1 MPKDIDFCYL
11 LVYFPIDKNLEPI
24 ALQWFQRF
32 LGIYVISAYKRNNEA
47 QKSMVVPRLNRGNG
61 NIIETIYLIYKCNIF

>member
-32 LGIYVISAYKRNNEA
+32 LGIYMISAYKRNNKA
-47 QKSMVVPRLNRGNG
+47 QKSVVGPSAEQRKR
-61 NIIETIYLIYKCNIF
+61 EYYRDYLFDI

>member
-32 LGIYVISAYKRNNEA
+32 LGIYVISVHKRNNEA
-47 QKSMVVPRLNRGNG
+47 QKKHGRPSVEQRKREYYGN
-61 NIIETIYLIYKCNIF
+61 YLFDI

>member
-61 NIIETIYLIYKCNIF
+61 NIMETIYLIYKCNII

>member
-11 LVYFPIDKNLEPI
+11 LVYFPIDRNLETI

-32 LGIYVISAYKRNNEA
+32 LVIYVISAYKRNNKA
-47 QKSMVVPRLNRGNG
+47 QKSMVAPSVEQRKREYYEN
-61 NIIETIYLIYKCNIF
+61 YLFDT

>member
-11 LVYFPIDKNLEPI
+11 LVYFPIDRSLETI

-32 LGIYVISAYKRNNEA
+32 LGIYVISAYKRNNKA
-47 QKSMVVPRLNRGNG
+47 QKSMVAPSVEQRKREYYGN
-61 NIIETIYLIYKCNIF
+61 YLFDT

>member
-11 LVYFPIDKNLEPI
+11 LVYFPIDRNLETI

-61 NIIETIYLIYKCNIF
+61 NIMETIYLIYKCNII

>member
-11 LVYFPIDKNLEPI
+11 LVYFPIDRNLETI

-32 LGIYVISAYKRNNEA
+32 LGIYMISAYKRNNEA

-61 NIIETIYLIYKCNIF
+61 NIMETIYLIYKCNII

>member
-11 LVYFPIDKNLEPI
+11 LVYFPIDRNLETI
-24 ALQWFQRF
+24 ALQWFQGF
-32 LGIYVISAYKRNNEA
+32 LGIYMISAYKRNNEA

-61 NIIETIYLIYKCNIF
+61 NIMETIYLIYKCNII

>member
-1 MPKDIDFCYL
+1 MPKDVDFCYL

-61 NIIETIYLIYKCNIF
+61 NIMETIYLIHKCNII

>member
-11 LVYFPIDKNLEPI
+11 LVYFPIDRNLETI

-32 LGIYVISAYKRNNEA
+32 LGIYVISAYKHNNKA
-47 QKSMVVPRLNRGNG
+47 QKSMVAPSVEQRKREYYGN
-61 NIIETIYLIYKCNIF
+61 YLFDT

>member
-11 LVYFPIDKNLEPI
+11 LVYFPIDRNLETI

-32 LGIYVISAYKRNNEA
+32 LGIYVISAYKRNNKA
-47 QKSMVVPRLNRGNG
+47 QKSMVAPSVEQRKREYYGN
-61 NIIETIYLIYKCNIF
+61 YLFDT

>member
-11 LVYFPIDKNLEPI
+11 LVYFPIDRNRETIEP
-24 ALQWFQRF
+24 QWFQRF
-32 LGIYVISAYKRNNEA
+32 LGIYMISAYKRNNEA

-61 NIIETIYLIYKCNIF
+61 NIMETIYLIHKCNII

>member
-11 LVYFPIDKNLEPI
+11 LVYFPIDRNLETI

-47 QKSMVVPRLNRGNG
+47 QKSMVAPSVEQRKREYYGN
-61 NIIETIYLIYKCNIF
+61 YLFDT

>member
-11 LVYFPIDKNLEPI
+11 LVYFPIDRNLETI

-47 QKSMVVPRLNRGNG
+47 QKSMVGPSVEQRKREYYGN
-61 NIIETIYLIYKCNIF
+61 YLFDT

>member
-61 NIIETIYLIYKCNIF
+61 NIIETIYLIYKCNII

>member
-11 LVYFPIDKNLEPI
+11 LVYFPIDRNLETI

-32 LGIYVISAYKRNNEA
+32 LGIYVISAYKRNNKA
-47 QKSMVVPRLNRGNG
+47 QKNMVGPSVEQRKR
-61 NIIETIYLIYKCNIF
+61 EYYRDYLFDI

>member
-11 LVYFPIDKNLEPI
+11 LVYFPINKNLETI

-32 LGIYVISAYKRNNEA
+32 LGIYVISAYKRNNKA
-47 QKSMVVPRLNRGNG
+47 QKSMVAPSVEQRKREYYGN
-61 NIIETIYLIYKCNIF
+61 YLFDT

>member
-61 NIIETIYLIYKCNIF
+61 NIMETIHLIHKCNII

>member
-32 LGIYVISAYKRNNEA
+32 LGIYVISAYKRNNKA
-47 QKSMVVPRLNRGNG
+47 QKSMVAPSVEQKKREYYEN
-61 NIIETIYLIYKCNIF
+61 YLFDT

>member
-11 LVYFPIDKNLEPI
+11 LVYFPIDRNLEPI

-61 NIIETIYLIYKCNIF
+61 NIVETIYLIYKCNII

>member
-1 MPKDIDFCYL
+1 MPKDVDFCYV

-32 LGIYVISAYKRNNEA
+32 LGIYVISVHKHNNKKK
-47 QKSMVVPRLNRGNG
+47 KSMVVPRLNRGSG
-61 NIIETIYLIYKCNIF
+61 DIMETIYLIHKCNII

>member
-11 LVYFPIDKNLEPI
+11 LVYFPINKNLETI
-24 ALQWFQRF
+24 ALQWFQGF
-32 LGIYVISAYKRNNEA
+32 LGIYMISAYKRNNEA

-61 NIIETIYLIYKCNIF
+61 NIMETIYLIYKCNII

>member
-32 LGIYVISAYKRNNEA
+32 LGIYVISAYKRNNKA
-47 QKSMVVPRLNRGNG
+47 QKSMVAPSVEQRKREYYEN
-61 NIIETIYLIYKCNIF
+61 YLFDT

>member
-11 LVYFPIDKNLEPI
+11 LVYFPIDRNLETI

-32 LGIYVISAYKRNNEA
+32 FWIYVISAYKRNNKA
-47 QKSMVVPRLNRGNG
+47 QKNMVAPSVEQRKRGYYG
-61 NIIETIYLIYKCNIF
+61 NYLFDT

>member
-11 LVYFPIDKNLEPI
+11 LVYFPIDRNLETI
-24 ALQWFQRF
+24 AAQWFQRF

-47 QKSMVVPRLNRGNG
+47 QKSMAVPRLNRGNR
-61 NIIETIYLIYKCNIF
+61 NIMETIYLIHKCNII

>member
-11 LVYFPIDKNLEPI
+11 LVYFPIDRNLETI

-32 LGIYVISAYKRNNEA
+32 LGIYVISAYKRNNKA
-47 QKSMVVPRLNRGNG
+47 QKSMVAPSVEQRKREYYRN
-61 NIIETIYLIYKCNIF
+61 YLFDT

>member
-11 LVYFPIDKNLEPI
+11 LVYFPIDRNLETI
-24 ALQWFQRF
+24 AAQWFQRF

-47 QKSMVVPRLNRGNG
+47 QKNMVGPSV
-61 NIIETIYLIYKCNIF
+61 EQ

>member
-11 LVYFPIDKNLEPI
+11 LVYFPIDRNLETI

-32 LGIYVISAYKRNNEA
+32 LGIYVISAYKRNNKA
-47 QKSMVVPRLNRGNG
+47 QKSMVAPSVEQRKREYYENHLFD
-61 NIIETIYLIYKCNIF
+61 T